1 MAWNIRS
8 ATEEANMFSV
18 PTCEPDITDVTK
30 KMASTMLV
38 NLLSNKT
45 LCRDKDLFLEAMQE
59 ATESIIGKVD
69 SLPPNRFARQ
79 ERSDREV
86 NFALPPKIDTSAK
99 ISTHHS
105 PSRSSSSA
113 HFNLSST
120 TSSSSSSSSSS
131 QPAPLKIPL
140 HHLSPLNKT
149 ASGPKQKEE
158 IVNEFAKLREEKI
171 KAIKAAKEREM
182 SWKQPIL
189 TVYEEEEVNEDEIMS
204 PAPTYESSVSNGSIE
219 SLLSTSQLS
228 ALKSTFKTLSPSNT
242 SVASRTLLSTIHQS
256 RTLRNVFSDYVIDE
270 VCSVLR
276 SLKGKEVTWAEL
288 LCFVVN
294 PKGDEGFPV
303 SGGAIDTGVSLDLS
317 GLKLSGMVR

>member
-1 MAWNIRS
+1 M
-8 ATEEANMFSV
+8 
-18 PTCEPDITDVTK
+18 
-30 KMASTMLV
+30 
-38 NLLSNKT
+38 
-45 LCRDKDLFLEAMQE
+45 
-59 ATESIIGKVD
+59 
-69 SLPPNRFARQ
+69 
-79 ERSDREV
+79 
-86 NFALPPKIDTSAK
+86 
-99 ISTHHS
+99 
-105 PSRSSSSA
+105 
-113 HFNLSST
+113 
-120 TSSSSSSSSSS
+120 
-131 QPAPLKIPL
+131 
-140 HHLSPLNKT
+140 NKT

-276 SLKGKEVTWAEL
+276 
-288 LCFVVN
+288 
-294 PKGDEGFPV
+294 
-303 SGGAIDTGVSLDLS
+303 
-317 GLKLSGMVR
+317 